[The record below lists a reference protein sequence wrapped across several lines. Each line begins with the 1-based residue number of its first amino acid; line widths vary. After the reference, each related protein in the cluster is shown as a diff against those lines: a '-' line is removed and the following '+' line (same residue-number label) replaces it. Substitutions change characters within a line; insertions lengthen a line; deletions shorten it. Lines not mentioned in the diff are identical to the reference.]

1 MHISN
6 KEEFNKCI
14 IVDHTLII
22 KEIDRSIKFY
32 NLEFILSFLPPGSIL
47 VGGYIRDIILR
58 RLKNKI
64 DIDIV
69 VPTNSIEI
77 GKKIAEN
84 CRGKF
89 IILDK
94 ERDIARVIF
103 QHIEIDIASQIS
115 NSIEY
120 DLSSR
125 DFSINSIA
133 FSLDKKLIIDPQNG
147 IQDIRD
153 SLLRTNAENNLIDDP
168 LRILRCFRFISEL
181 DFDADK
187 LLLNF
192 IKKYKNKL
200 NLVAKERILYEIK
213 RIIRGEKA
221 MKAIQLIKEFKILS
235 FLQSE
240 KDLLTNNSEKIQF
253 QNFTQGELDKFLP
266 LFYLVQ
272 ILDEVSLKKLNANKS
287 EILNVKLLRKW
298 IIRLK
303 KTNMNKLNEIE
314 RFDLHQQ
321 LETILPAFIFF
332 LPKEFQLDWIIR
344 WRDKNDKLFHPSSIK
359 GNVIKNYLNVEDG
372 PLLGKLIRYL
382 SIELAYKRLDN
393 FDEAIYKAKRWMK
406 QNAPK
411 CD

>member
-6 KEEFNKCI
+6 KEEFNKYI

-22 KEIDRSIKFY
+22 KEIERSIKFY

-94 ERDIARVIF
+94 ERDIVRVIF

-115 NSIEY
+115 NSIKD

-153 SLLRTNAENNLIDDP
+153 SLLRTNAKNNLIDDP

-240 KDLLTNNSEKIQF
+240 KDLLTINSEKIQF

-393 FDEAIYKAKRWMK
+393 FDEAIYKAKRRMK

>member
-6 KEEFNKCI
+6 KEEFNKHI

-32 NLEFILSFLPPGSIL
+32 NWEFILSFLPPGSIL

-58 RLKNKI
+58 RLKNKV
-64 DIDIV
+64 DVDIV
-69 VPTNSIEI
+69 VPSNSIEI

-84 CRGKF
+84 CKGKF
-89 IILDK
+89 ILLDK
-94 ERDIARVIF
+94 ERDVVRVIF
-103 QHIEIDIASQIS
+103 QHIEIDIASQLSKTIK
-115 NSIEY
+115 Y

-133 FSLDKKLIIDPQNG
+133 FSFDKKLIIDPQNG
-147 IQDIRD
+147 IQDIED
-153 SLLRTNAENNLIDDP
+153 SLLRTNTKNNLIDDP

-181 DFDADK
+181 DFDVDES
-187 LLLNF
+187 LLNF

-200 NLVAKERILYEIK
+200 NLVAKERILYEIN
-213 RIIRGEKA
+213 RIIRGDKA
-221 MKAIQLIKEFKILS
+221 LKAIQLIKEFQILS

-240 KDLLTNNSEKIQF
+240 KDLLTINSEKIQF
-253 QNFTQGELDKFLP
+253 QNFSKGELEKFLP

-298 IIRLK
+298 TIRIK
-303 KTNMNKLNEIE
+303 KTNINKLNEIE

-321 LETILPAFIFF
+321 LETILPSFILF
-332 LPKEFQLDWIIR
+332 LPKELQLDWIIR
-344 WRDKNDKLFHPSSIK
+344 WRDENDKLFHPSLIK
-359 GNVIKNYLNVEDG
+359 GNVIKNYLKVKDG

-393 FDEAIYKAKRWMK
+393 FDEAIYKAKQWME